1 MQMQARVCLQGE
13 RTWSNTAGA
22 DGQFVNGASS
32 GGQRVGEEPSA
43 GESPSSIEFEFDS
56 VIEVERCVAGFRQ
69 WLGIDNFGISASQR
83 RRTGYSP
90 ARLGRLI
97 CLG

>member
-43 GESPSSIEFEFDS
+43 GGEPVQYRIRIRLRDRGRALGCGFLT
-56 VIEVERCVAGFRQ
+56 VALACAGA
-69 WLGIDNFGISASQR
+69 GD
-83 RRTGYSP
+83 
-90 ARLGRLI
+90 
-97 CLG
+97 